1 MFTAFE
7 SIGIGDQ
14 LHQAGG
20 WYEVLHNEVFVHKEH
35 VKHLQVE
42 AHLRQ
47 LIETMTQSNVINVN
61 DYLPVHNVG
70 NSPLRL

>member
-7 SIGIGDQ
+7 SIGIEGQ

-42 AHLRQ
+42 A
-47 LIETMTQSNVINVN
+47 
-61 DYLPVHNVG
+61 
-70 NSPLRL
+70 